1 MLAHYLTLGLEE
13 GATDKQ
19 IREGYLE
26 LIKIHT
32 PEMDAQRFQDITE
45 AYEAIKDRRARIY
58 SRIFAGR
65 DTGDVEAAL
74 LFLVRA
80 GKPEPKRVGLQ
91 EVLRALKLA

>member
-1 MLAHYLTLGLEE
+1 MLAHYLTLGLEA

-19 IREGYLE
+19 IRERYLE

-32 PEMDAQRFQDITE
+32 PERDARHFQDITE
-45 AYEAIKDRRARIY
+45 AYEAVKDRRTRIH

-80 GKPEPKRVGLQ
+80 GKPKPKRVGLQ
-91 EVLRALKLA
+91 EVLRALKPA